1 MGKIYGYARVSTK
14 GQLENNSL
22 EQQENLLKENG
33 AVEIVKEQFTGK
45 KIDRPL
51 FKKLLSKLNP
61 GDTLMVCKLDRFCR
75 STVEGITTVHKI
87 GRASCRERVS

>member
-61 GDTLMVCKLDRFCR
+61 GEDRK
-75 STVEGITTVHKI
+75 SVV
-87 GRASCRERVS
+87 